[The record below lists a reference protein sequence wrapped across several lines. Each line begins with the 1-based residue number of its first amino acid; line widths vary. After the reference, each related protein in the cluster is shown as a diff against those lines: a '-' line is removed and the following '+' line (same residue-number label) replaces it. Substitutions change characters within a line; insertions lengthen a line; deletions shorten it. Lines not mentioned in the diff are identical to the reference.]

1 MTEILLIASI
11 TLLLIAIVLIWFRN
25 PHNPALAY
33 LQAQVA
39 NLQTTVDKLES
50 GLKEDFRINRIESAD
65 QAKAN
70 RQELNETLHGF
81 KAEQTQTLATITTQN
96 RQALIDINQTLDDKV
111 KTLTTTLDN
120 NNNLNR
126 ESLLN
131 AFKTFQENFDAHIK
145 TFNEVQRD
153 KFTQMLT
160 SQQTLIS
167 NTETKLENIRTTVEE
182 KLEKTLSER
191 LGQSFETVGKQLI
204 EVQKGLGEMQ
214 TIATDVGGLKKVLSN
229 VKLRGGVGEVQLAL
243 LLEQILAPNQYE
255 ANVKTKKGSSEPV
268 EFAIKLPGRSDDE
281 NAFVY
286 LPIDAKFP
294 KDTYEHLLS
303 AYETA
308 NPEEIEAATKN
319 LETTIK
325 KMAKDIRDKYL
336 DPPNTTDFAILFLP
350 FESIYAEVIRRT
362 ALIDQLRTEFK
373 ITVAGPT
380 TLMAILNSLQMGF
393 RTLALQKRSSEVWQV
408 LATVKKE
415 FENFG
420 GLLEKAQ
427 KNIQTGLG
435 QLDDVVGTRTRAINR
450 QLKHVESLPV
460 VNVREEMTES
470 SEPLTDGTED

>member
-81 KAEQTQTLATITTQN
+81 KTEQTQTLATITTQN

-153 KFTQMLT
+153 KFSQMLT
-160 SQQTLIS
+160 SQQTLIA

-435 QLDDVVGTRTRAINR
+435 QLDDVVGTRTRAIHR
-450 QLKHVESLPV
+450 QLRNVESLPMV
-460 VNVREEMTES
+460 RGREEMPKMDMPIQQDLE
-470 SEPLTDGTED
+470 E

>member
-1 MTEILLIASI
+1 MLVIV
-11 TLLLIAIVLIWFRN
+11 IVLIWFRN

-65 QAKAN
+65 LAKAN

-470 SEPLTDGTED
+470 SEPLTDGAEE